1 MFGPSGPD
9 VGVVSLGITIAV
21 DDVEHNVQ
29 TTAGDLVRL
38 EREYGIKAADMSV
51 DTMSVEWVMFLAF
64 VGLRRSK
71 VIEMSFDEF
80 LDSADTVGSDDDEDP
95 PT

>member
-1 MFGPSGPD
+1 M
-9 VGVVSLGITIAV
+9 SLGITIAV

-51 DTMSVEWVMFLAF
+51 DTMSVEWVMFLAY
-64 VGLRRSK
+64 VGLKRSK
-71 VIEMSFDEF
+71 VITMTFDEF
-80 LDSADTVGSDDDEDP
+80 LDTADTVGSDDDDP

>member
-1 MFGPSGPD
+1 M
-9 VGVVSLGITIAV
+9 SLGITIAV

-51 DTMSVEWVMFLAF
+51 DSMSVEWVMFLAY
-64 VGLRRSK
+64 VGLKRSK
-71 VIEMSFDEF
+71 VITMTFDEF
-80 LDSADTVGSDDDEDP
+80 LDTADTVGNDDDDP

>member
-9 VGVVSLGITIAV
+9 VRGMSLGISIAV

-51 DTMSVEWVMFLAF
+51 DTMSVEWVMFLAY
-64 VGLRRSK
+64 VGLKRSK
-71 VIEMSFDEF
+71 VITMTFDEF
-80 LDSADTVGSDDDEDP
+80 LDTADTVGNDDDDP

>member
-1 MFGPSGPD
+1 M
-9 VGVVSLGITIAV
+9 SLGITIAV

-51 DTMSVEWVMFLAF
+51 DTMSVEWVMFLAY
-64 VGLRRSK
+64 VGLKRSK
-71 VIEMSFDEF
+71 VITMTFDEF
-80 LDSADTVGSDDDEDP
+80 LDTADTVGNDDDDP